1 MVNGVMEERIII
13 SIAYC
18 GVFSILLQIVGIFS
32 PAWMVYSFEKSHGFD
47 WKSVHLPAN
56 INTTEPV
63 IWSAENR
70 SIIVSTT
77 FNTTTGQVPR
87 NLFRNGTPIYNFTA
101 SANVNNS
108 YGFVVENITLGN
120 DGEFL
125 NATEASRGDEDVT
138 TDSLAIK
145 PGTKDISNDS
155 NKDAIDS
162 SKGAFASV
170 INNTNGNDSEN
181 GSAVS
186 FMTRLDVRMGLWSR
200 SACLYW
206 SDSVYTEAFVEDCKT
221 EPTLKLDKILSAIA
235 FSTNTTGWF
244 K

>member
-1 MVNGVMEERIII
+1 MVNGVMEERVII

-47 WKSVHLPAN
+47 WKSVHLQAN
-56 INTTEPV
+56 ISTTETV

-70 SIIVSTT
+70 SIIVSTN
-77 FNTTTGQVPR
+77 FNTTTG
-87 NLFRNGTPIYNFTA
+87 YH
-101 SANVNNS
+101 
-108 YGFVVENITLGN
+108 
-120 DGEFL
+120 FL
-125 NATEASRGDEDVT
+125 NVTEASRSGEDAT

-145 PGTKDISNDS
+145 SGTKDISNDS
-155 NKDAIDS
+155 NKDTTDS
-162 SKGAFASV
+162 SNRAFTSV
-170 INNTNGNDSEN
+170 INNTNGTDFEND
-181 GSAVS
+181 SAVS
-186 FMTRLDVRMGLWSR
+186 FITRLDVRMGLWSR